1 MPILVEDSVVIH
13 GLILEQPIITDWAYF
28 AGLGFQLIQSL
39 LILGSP
45 IIIIA
50 WLIRQSTEAGP
61 AGPAVPLLAVQVL
74 SLGPVPIHILLTVV
88 RLVPVTLP
96 SHVTMG
102 RALLPQPSP
111 SLLPR
116 HP

>member
-50 WLIRQSTEAGP
+50 WLIRQSTTVA
-61 AGPAVPLLAVQVL
+61 PLGHTTTHNVGMVQDMF
-74 SLGPVPIHILLTVV
+74 G
-88 RLVPVTLP
+88 
-96 SHVTMG
+96 G
-102 RALLPQPSP
+102 Q
-111 SLLPR
+111 
-116 HP
+116 

>member
-28 AGLGFQLIQSL
+28 AALGFQLIQSL

-50 WLIRQSTEAGP
+50 WLIRQSTTVA
-61 AGPAVPLLAVQVL
+61 PLGHTITHNVGMVQDMF
-74 SLGPVPIHILLTVV
+74 G
-88 RLVPVTLP
+88 
-96 SHVTMG
+96 G
-102 RALLPQPSP
+102 Q
-111 SLLPR
+111 
-116 HP
+116 